1 MDKLKIMQVARNK
14 IRVATDQLNYLN
26 DFSVEVDE
34 GIGFATLQLEK
45 VIQYLTARTQ
55 MESELSNAGT
65 K

>member
-1 MDKLKIMQVARNK
+1 MDKLNIMQVARNK

-34 GIGFATLQLEK
+34 GLGFATLQLEK

-55 MESELSNAGT
+55 MESEKQNA
-65 K
+65 